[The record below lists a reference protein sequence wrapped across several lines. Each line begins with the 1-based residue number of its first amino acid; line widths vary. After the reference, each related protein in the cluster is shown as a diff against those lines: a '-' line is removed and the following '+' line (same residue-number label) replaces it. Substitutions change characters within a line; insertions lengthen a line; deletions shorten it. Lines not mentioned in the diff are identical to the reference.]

1 MKRILPLMLILLL
14 LAACAGNKA
23 EMDEQAA
30 LGQKDQAL
38 SAQPKVEIDGE
49 AIDKQLRQNEAD
61 MRMIIRENKELASML
76 EELSTAVV
84 ESDRAIVNMIR
95 NLEGRVDGMVVGV
108 RDGVDGEDGAD
119 GEPVYIVQSGEGLSP
134 EQLQEMENLK
144 REVATLRRE
153 LADLRADFRAAPS
166 GTSTAGVSAA
176 SSSGEENEYEA
187 ARAEYGKRNFNT
199 AIRKLDAF
207 RNKYPSS
214 KLASNAVYWKAE
226 SLYAQGKVDLAMQE
240 FKNVINNYP
249 GAHKAADSQLKIG
262 MCQLH
267 LGNKKAARD
276 ELNKVKTNYPK
287 YNRMDLVERYLNQA
301 K

>member
-1 MKRILPLMLILLL
+1 
-14 LAACAGNKA
+14 
-23 EMDEQAA
+23 
-30 LGQKDQAL
+30 
-38 SAQPKVEIDGE
+38 
-49 AIDKQLRQNEAD
+49 
-61 MRMIIRENKELASML
+61 
-76 EELSTAVV
+76 
-84 ESDRAIVNMIR
+84 
-95 NLEGRVDGMVVGV
+95 
-108 RDGVDGEDGAD
+108 
-119 GEPVYIVQSGEGLSP
+119 
-134 EQLQEMENLK
+134 
-144 REVATLRRE
+144 LRRE

-207 RNKYPSS
+207 RTNILPANWQVMPSIG
-214 KLASNAVYWKAE
+214 KPKACMP
-226 SLYAQGKVDLAMQE
+226 QGKVDLAMQE

>member
-108 RDGVDGEDGAD
+108 RDGVDVKT
-119 GEPVYIVQSGEGLSP
+119 EPTASLYIVQSGEGLSP

-144 REVATLRRE
+144 REC
-153 LADLRADFRAAPS
+153 
-166 GTSTAGVSAA
+166 
-176 SSSGEENEYEA
+176 N
-187 ARAEYGKRNFNT
+187 
-199 AIRKLDAF
+199 I
-207 RNKYPSS
+207 
-214 KLASNAVYWKAE
+214 
-226 SLYAQGKVDLAMQE
+226 AQRT
-240 FKNVINNYP
+240 
-249 GAHKAADSQLKIG
+249 
-262 MCQLH
+262 C
-267 LGNKKAARD
+267 
-276 ELNKVKTNYPK
+276 
-287 YNRMDLVERYLNQA
+287 
-301 K
+301 